1 MITGYDLIN
10 GYYEDEKLYS
20 TGDDELDDLLEKAFC
35 EGYEYAQREFSEE
48 EEKKD
53 LIQAIKEA
61 EDSGDKKLAKKLR
74 NKYLRKD
81 TAIGAGIGTGIA
93 GIDMARGSRSWKG
106 LTNYG
111 TTMLNDAGLSEK
123 AARKTTKGIIA
134 GTHVAGGLIGT
145 GAGALIGRA
154 VGKGKL
160 RRRLNKLKEEEKEN
174 NKEK

>member
-1 MITGYDLIN
+1 
-10 GYYEDEKLYS
+10 
-20 TGDDELDDLLEKAFC
+20 
-35 EGYEYAQREFSEE
+35 
-48 EEKKD
+48 
-53 LIQAIKEA
+53 
-61 EDSGDKKLAKKLR
+61 
-74 NKYLRKD
+74 
-81 TAIGAGIGTGIA
+81 
-93 GIDMARGSRSWKG
+93 
-106 LTNYG
+106 
-111 TTMLNDAGLSEK
+111 MLNDAGLSEK